1 MIVFCAPPPSLVRAC
16 THAAACYINQEL
28 EKRYYSSDAADAAK
42 AAKAAMED
50 FNTLSA
56 YFSQR
61 GWASLSVGSSGSSD
75 GRRLKQLTEAD
86 FRELDGQ
93 LDEVRWADLRLERV
107 VMRRPSWTCSDPCGA
122 GQPVGSRDTVWRAN
136 QACVQG

>member
-1 MIVFCAPPPSLVRAC
+1 M
-16 THAAACYINQEL
+16 
-28 EKRYYSSDAADAAK
+28 D
-42 AAKAAMED
+42 D

-61 GWASLSVGSSGSSD
+61 GWASLSGGSSGSSD

-93 LDEVRWADLRLERV
+93 LDEVRWADLRVEQV
-107 VMRRPSWTCSDPCGA
+107 VMRRPCWTCSA
-122 GQPVGSRDTVWRAN
+122 GQPVSNRATVPCGRAN
-136 QACVQG
+136 QG

>member
-1 MIVFCAPPPSLVRAC
+1 MCSIIKADPTPATCRCLLHTCKP
-16 THAAACYINQEL
+16 TKTKQEL

-42 AAKAAMED
+42 AAKAAVDDLNM
-50 FNTLSA
+50 LAA

-61 GWASLSVGSSGSSD
+61 GWASLSVGSSSGSSSGD

-93 LDEVRWADLRLERV
+93 LDEV
-107 VMRRPSWTCSDPCGA
+107 S
-122 GQPVGSRDTVWRAN
+122 
-136 QACVQG
+136 